1 MLTTGKI
8 AERVRDLLVLAV
20 RTQDAKARDILIDL
34 ACQYQAL
41 AGRAAKRGRRAA
53 HEIEPLRLPGTGPP
67 ASLRSFD

>member
-41 AGRAAKRGRRAA
+41 AVRVEKRERAEQQERDRAA
-53 HEIEPLRLPGTGPP
+53 
-67 ASLRSFD
+67 

>member
-20 RTQDAKARDILIDL
+20 RTQDAKARNILIDL

-41 AGRAAKRGRRAA
+41 AGRVAKRGAEQPKKSNRIEFRA
-53 HEIEPLRLPGTGPP
+53 
-67 ASLRSFD
+67 